1 MFCPKCATQNLDGAK
16 FCRSCG
22 ANVSLVPQALSGQL
36 PQAAP
41 DDIDLDSREGRR
53 RIEQLKAELAIE
65 EEKVAEQRHGRR
77 GLSLDHAFKNVFMGI
92 AFLLVAIALA
102 FSRMGGGWW
111 FWMLIPAFSMMG
123 TGVAQY
129 IRLKE
134 REKRAFPTGNFSQ
147 PSLPTSARVDA
158 FPARNTGE
166 LVAPP
171 PSVTEGTTRHLGA
184 EAPTR
189 HFGPGDE
196 AK

>member
-1 MFCPKCATQNLDGAK
+1 MFCPKCATQNLDGASY
-16 FCRSCG
+16 CRSCG
-22 ANVSLVPQALSGQL
+22 ANISLIPHALSGQM
-36 PQAAP
+36 PQAP
-41 DDIDLDSREGRR
+41 TDDIDPNSREGR
-53 RIEQLKAELAIE
+53 
-65 EEKVAEQRHGRR
+65 RHGRR
-77 GLSLDHAFKNVFMGI
+77 GLSLDHAFKNIFMGV

-123 TGVAQY
+123 TGIAQY

-134 REKRAFPTGNFSQ
+134 REKRALPMGNMVQPTLP
-147 PSLPTSARVDA
+147 PSNYPS
-158 FPARNTGE
+158 FQARNTGE

-189 HFGPGDE
+189 HFDPSAE
-196 AK
+196 PPK

>member
-1 MFCPKCATQNLDGAK
+1 MFCPKCATQNLEGAK

-22 ANVSLVPQALSGQL
+22 ANVSLVSQALSGQL
-36 PQAAP
+36 PEAAP
-41 DDIDLDSREGRR
+41 EDADCFGRDRKRRGRR
-53 RIEQLKAELAIE
+53 EA
-65 EEKVAEQRHGRR
+65 
-77 GLSLDHAFKNVFMGI
+77 SLDGAFRSAFMGV
-92 AFLLVAIALA
+92 AFLLVAMALA
-102 FSRMGGGWW
+102 FSRMGTGWW

-134 REKRAFPTGNFSQ
+134 RQKRMFQPGNFNQ
-147 PSLPTSARVDA
+147 PSLQQPMNAGA
-158 FPARNTGE
+158 FPSRNTGK

-189 HFGPGDE
+189 HFGGAGEVP
-196 AK
+196 K